1 MLSEYKTLKKQAE
14 EQKVEAVEEKKSSIV
29 EVDEDGNVID
39 NDNNDKRVNVYVK
52 PEDEKFINMKNDY
65 IRMKSRK

>member
-52 PEDEKFINMKNDY
+52 PEDEKFVNMKNDY

>member
-14 EQKVEAVEEKKSSIV
+14 EQKVEAVEERKLSIV

-39 NDNNDKRVNVYVK
+39 NDKDDKRVNVYVK
-52 PEDEKFINMKNDY
+52 PEDEKFVNMKNDY